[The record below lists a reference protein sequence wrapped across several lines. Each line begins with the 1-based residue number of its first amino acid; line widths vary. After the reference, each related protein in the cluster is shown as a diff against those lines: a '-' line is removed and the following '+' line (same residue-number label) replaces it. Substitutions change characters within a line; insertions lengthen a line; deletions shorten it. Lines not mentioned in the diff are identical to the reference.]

1 MNAPIPPIDFIKHGD
16 AEAALADVAARL
28 RAGTIVPYLGPG
40 LAEDSKPAAPMNPE
54 ALAAFFGTKVA
65 LPRRAKGN
73 AWAAA
78 QHIES
83 YKHRSTVTALMSE
96 AFATPVEPTPL
107 HRYLA
112 SLPLPMIVDS
122 WYDGAMRA
130 ALAGRSDWGEIQG
143 ITRAGIGE
151 DRWYRFYDAAGGEA
165 DRSAANGW
173 KTLLYKPHGSVTPA
187 KNFLISDA
195 DYVEVLTEI
204 DIQTPIPDAVKDRR
218 HRAGLCLYR
227 LPLQRSAAA
236 DLCATS
242 HKALRVVA
250 LCDRRARDALEERS
264 QVLHQPGTDADRDC
278 ARSRGRDIA
287 RRSLTRPAGEALRR
301 RRAAL
306 SEHVPHFPLHHRR
319 PQCSPPSGKPPCL

>member
-1 MNAPIPPIDFIKHGD
+1 MNAPIPPLDFIKHVD
-16 AEAALADVAARL
+16 AEASLADVAARL

-40 LAEDSKPAAPMNPE
+40 LTETLKPGAPMNPE

-83 YKHRSTVTALMSE
+83 MKHRSTVTALMTE
-96 AFATPVEPTPL
+96 AFATSVEPTPL
-107 HRYLA
+107 HYYLA
-112 SLPLPMIVDS
+112 SLRLPMIVDT

-130 ALAGRSDWGEIQG
+130 ALGQRSDWGEIQG

-151 DRWYRFYDAAGGEA
+151 DRWYRFYDAAGTEA
-165 DRSAANGW
+165 DRSAANTW
-173 KTLLYKPHGSVTPA
+173 ATILYKPHGSVVPA

-218 HRAGLCLYR
+218 TLRSFVFIGCRFNDQLLRTYAR
-227 LPLQRSAAA
+227 QITKRSAAQ
-236 DLCATS
+236 
-242 HKALRVVA
+242 HYVIVEPKALSKNEIRFLTSQGLTPIA
-250 LCDRRARDALEERS
+250 IPLDRAIEIL
-264 QVLHQPGTDADRDC
+264 L
-278 ARSRGRDIA
+278 
-287 RRSLTRPAGEALRR
+287 
-301 RRAAL
+301 AAA
-306 SEHVPHFPLHHRR
+306 
-319 PQCSPPSGKPPCL
+319 